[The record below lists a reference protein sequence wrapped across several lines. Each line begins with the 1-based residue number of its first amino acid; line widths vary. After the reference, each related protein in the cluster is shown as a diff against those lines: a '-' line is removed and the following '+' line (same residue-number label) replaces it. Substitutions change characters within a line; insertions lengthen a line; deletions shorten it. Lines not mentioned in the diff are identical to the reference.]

1 LEHHRSAAASIRSTQ
16 GGLDGASRKYSST
29 IPERQIVSVYEE
41 SSCRSPLRAHS
52 ARGSIITPPCA
63 PRLKRSHLLP
73 YDRHNLFPAKPVKQ
87 PQTLD
92 LFASCRP
99 VIKEWLRRF
108 EEERIVVIFKQ
119 AVFSIAFAVLAVA
132 VAEYVM
138 WILDF

>member
-1 LEHHRSAAASIRSTQ
+1 MLAISFIATTCKNEAAERSA
-16 GGLDGASRKYSST
+16 
-29 IPERQIVSVYEE
+29 
-41 SSCRSPLRAHS
+41 H
-52 ARGSIITPPCA
+52 GSIITPPCA

-108 EEERIVVIFKQ
+108 EEERIVIIFKQ

-138 WILDF
+138 WILEQNGWTNP

>member
-1 LEHHRSAAASIRSTQ
+1 MPAMLHNGDGLCLRTGRESKTLQHHS
-16 GGLDGASRKYSST
+16 
-29 IPERQIVSVYEE
+29 PERHIVSVYEE

-108 EEERIVVIFKQ
+108 EEERIVIIFKQ

>member
-16 GGLDGASRKYSST
+16 GGLDGTSRKHSST
-29 IPERQIVSVYEE
+29 IPERHIVSVYEE

-73 YDRHNLFPAKPVKQ
+73 YDRHNPVKQ

-108 EEERIVVIFKQ
+108 EEERIVIIFKQ

>member
-1 LEHHRSAAASIRSTQ
+1 MTRARNVR
-16 GGLDGASRKYSST
+16 GAH
-29 IPERQIVSVYEE
+29 IVSVYEE

-63 PRLKRSHLLP
+63 PRLKRSHLLPYGSHLLP

-108 EEERIVVIFKQ
+108 EEERIVIIFKQ